1 MDAPAAPR
9 PARPEDVP
17 AIYGL
22 IGELADFEHL
32 RHELTGTEA
41 MLREGLFGAQP
52 RAEALVASG
61 DATGAVHGYA
71 IFFPTY
77 STFLLQP
84 GLWLEDLYVTPAQRG
99 KGLGRALLLAVARLA
114 HERGC
119 GRLEWNVLDWNEP
132 AQKLYASL
140 GAELKREWLLNRVNA
155 EGLARLASLPQC

>member
-1 MDAPAAPR
+1 MDTAPALR

-17 AIYGL
+17 AIYAL

-41 MLREGLFGAQP
+41 MLREGLFGP
-52 RAEALVASG
+52 RPWAEAIVGSG
-61 DATGAVHGYA
+61 DGGDLVHGYA

-77 STFLLQP
+77 STFRLQP
-84 GLWLEDLYVTPAQRG
+84 GLWLEDLYVTPAHRG
-99 KGLGRALLLAVARLA
+99 KGLGRALLLAVARAA

-119 GRLEWNVLDWNEP
+119 GRFEWNVLDWNEP

-140 GAELKREWLLNRVNA
+140 GAQLKREWLLNRV
-155 EGLARLASLPQC
+155 EGEALAALASLT